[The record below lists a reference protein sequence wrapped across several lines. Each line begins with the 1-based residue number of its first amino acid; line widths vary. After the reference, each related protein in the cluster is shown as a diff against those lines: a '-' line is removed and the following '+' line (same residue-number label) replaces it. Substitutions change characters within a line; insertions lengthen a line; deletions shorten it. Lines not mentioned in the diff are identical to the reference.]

1 MDEKTVDYEGLK
13 VRETVA
19 EAAKRIPQLPVRK
32 GGVFRHPSTWT
43 EEEDEVIA
51 AGLRANIP
59 LNVIGHKVN
68 CERACLAKHI
78 ENTPD
83 LRQLK
88 IDCRESRIDQAEY
101 QADRLVQ
108 AGNPS
113 MIMFTLERLGKDRG
127 WGLLDVAQK
136 SEDES
141 RIVFGEIPEEEVGKA
156 EAILAK
162 IAEQARKDENKV
174 FESDPLKA
182 EMDAEAIANGSK
194 PFIGTNLDADG
205 NVIPD
210 GQVGGS
216 PSHGNM
222 EIPAESVTAS
232 PPPYGDEGFG
242 DEPMPNFDGGSFDD
256 PNFAFDDGGDSPFG
270 G

>member
-1 MDEKTVDYEGLK
+1 MEKKVDYQGVM

-51 AGLRANIP
+51 AGLRANLP
-59 LNVIGHKVN
+59 LSVIGHKVN
-68 CERACLAKHI
+68 CERVCLAKHI
-78 ENTPD
+78 ENSPD

-108 AGNPS
+108 AGNPA
-113 MIMFTLERLGKDRG
+113 MIMFTLERLGKERG
-127 WGLLDVAQK
+127 WGQQDVAQK

-141 RIVFGEIPEEEVGKA
+141 RIVFGEIPDVEVGKA
-156 EAILAK
+156 DAILAK
-162 IAEQARKDENKV
+162 IAEQSRSDETKV

-182 EMDAEAIANGSK
+182 EREAEAIADGSK
-194 PFIGTNLDADG
+194 PFVGTNLDADG

-210 GQVGGS
+210 GAAGTPDGS
-216 PSHGNM
+216 G
-222 EIPAESVTAS
+222 SVEVPVDSAKVS
-232 PPPYGDEGFG
+232 PPPYGGGGFG
-242 DEPMPNFDGGSFDD
+242 DDEPMPDFGGGSFDD
-256 PNFAFDDGGDSPFG
+256 PDFAFADGADSPFG